1 MGALPDFYPLES
13 FSRFESDSN
22 TSAFAST
29 ALFDGSMQE
38 LVVGD
43 PVSGLIEATS
53 GDNLT
58 AQLTGWEPIS
68 AAEWKLRHPRSFHE
82 GGFELIGDA
91 LASLPAI
98 SSGHFGHTRPPNV
111 GYSRTRGRQA
121 PKYFDQPVGPVKDG
135 RGRGSSQAPR
145 NSPERR
151 IRGRFYKKQAGKL
164 DAALSAAASRRRH
177 PMFKAPPFLLVSAL
191 RSLDFALMW

>member
-82 GGFELIGDA
+82 DGFEPNGDA
-91 LASLPAI
+91 LEALPAI
-98 SSGHFGHTRPPNV
+98 SSVEFRP
-111 GYSRTRGRQA
+111 R
-121 PKYFDQPVGPVKDG
+121 
-135 RGRGSSQAPR
+135 
-145 NSPERR
+145 SPSECR
-151 IRGRFYKKQAGKL
+151 IFP
-164 DAALSAAASRRRH
+164 DARPQGAE
-177 PMFKAPPFLLVSAL
+177 VL
-191 RSLDFALMW
+191 RSTRRP